1 MLYYFYKYTLKNETR
16 SESKTDINMLL
27 NRGNKIGKTLLY
39 IATT

>member
-1 MLYYFYKYTLKNETR
+1 MLKMKQDPNK
-16 SESKTDINMLL
+16 KTDIHMLL